1 MDTPDEAVQ
10 EALSELQDS
19 LKHTIHY
26 LNGILDEIATGSYTP
41 KKASEDYENL
51 LWNEGIDFISQL
63 SSLAELDLEIV

>member
-19 LKHTIHY
+19 LKHAIHY
-26 LNGILDEIATGSYTP
+26 LTGILDDIATGSYTP

-63 SSLAELDLEIV
+63 GSLAELDLEIV